1 MKHTD
6 QHHNYKKA
14 GSKILSMF
22 LLIVILSLS
31 CSAEMLCPITVL
43 ATMTEPD
50 TTEEVSEETQQEK
63 SKKKKTEETT
73 EETAN
78 EEDETSQESSVAD
91 KTLSEILEDTET
103 DQPAPQQ
110 EDASDEEEA
119 AATSGTIETNEIPR
133 WPQGPAVSAE
143 GAILIE
149 AETGTVLYGKNI
161 HKRLYPAS
169 TTKILT
175 TLIATERCDLS
186 ETVKFSKEA
195 VNSIE
200 RSSSNMGIDIGQE
213 LTMEQCLYGIL
224 VYSAN
229 EVANAVGEHV
239 SGSIDAFVD
248 LMNQRATELGCLDS
262 HFVTTNGLHNDDH
275 YTTPYDLAQIGRAF
289 FANETLAKISGTNY
303 YHIPP
308 ARKQPDDIELYT
320 HNQLTR
326 GKYTYDGY
334 VGGKTGYTTVAH
346 QTLVTCAERGGLR
359 LICVVMREDSPNQ
372 YLDTMTLFDYGFD
385 NFKKVNVAENETRY
399 TIRDSAFFENDA
411 LGTNQSLVAID
422 PDDTIVMPNTLSFDE
437 LDAFMSDA
445 ADPSDPQ
452 KIASIE
458 YSYENKPLGSAA
470 VVLSNTTKGFDFYDP
485 TGNNVGHKE
494 TLYYVNIKKW
504 IRNFAILFLVL
515 LALTLILGSIRS
527 YLASRHVNRQN
538 VNFRKKEKPL
548 RRSGS
553 WQRRQTKVHNRI
565 SKDRAR
571 EKQRN
576 TTYYN
581 HQNSRNKW
589 KRN

>member
-1 MKHTD
+1 
-6 QHHNYKKA
+6 
-14 GSKILSMF
+14 
-22 LLIVILSLS
+22 
-31 CSAEMLCPITVL
+31 
-43 ATMTEPD
+43 
-50 TTEEVSEETQQEK
+50 
-63 SKKKKTEETT
+63 
-73 EETAN
+73 
-78 EEDETSQESSVAD
+78 
-91 KTLSEILEDTET
+91 
-103 DQPAPQQ
+103 
-110 EDASDEEEA
+110 
-119 AATSGTIETNEIPR
+119 
-133 WPQGPAVSAE
+133 
-143 GAILIE
+143 
-149 AETGTVLYGKNI
+149 
-161 HKRLYPAS
+161 
-169 TTKILT
+169 TKILT
-175 TLIATERCDLS
+175 TLIAAERCELS
-186 ETVKFSKEA
+186 ETVKFSREA

-200 RSSSNMGIDIGQE
+200 RASSNMGIDIGQE
-213 LTMEQCLYGIL
+213 LTVEQCLYGIL

-229 EVANAVGEHV
+229 EVANAIGEHV
-239 SGSIDAFVD
+239 SGSIDAFVE
-248 LMNQRATELGCLDS
+248 LMNQRAAELGCQDS
-262 HFVTTNGLHNDDH
+262 HFVTTNGLHDDNH

-308 ARKQPDDIELYT
+308 SRKQPDDIELYT

-326 GKYTYDGY
+326 GKYSYDGY

-372 YLDTMTLFDYGFD
+372 YLDTMTLFDYGFE

-422 PDDTIVMPNTLSFDE
+422 PEDTIVMPNTLSFDE
-437 LDAFMSDA
+437 VDAFMSDA
-445 ADPSDPQ
+445 ADPSDPER
-452 KIASIE
+452 IATIE

-485 TGNNVGHKE
+485 TGNHVGHKE

-504 IRNFAILFLVL
+504 IRNFVLVFALLLVL
-515 LALTLILGSIRS
+515 TFLLGGLRS
-527 YLASRHVNRQN
+527 YLSSRHVNRQN

-548 RRSGS
+548 KRNGS
-553 WQRRQTKVHNRI
+553 WQRRQMKVHNRI

-571 EKQRN
+571 EKQLN

-581 HQNSRNKW
+581 HRNQKSRW